1 MGDTLNHINELFADS
16 LFQVMRQK
24 RFGLKT
30 CRAKVDHELA
40 DDLRNIYMRNL
51 ERKTCSLET
60 EYLGCSGTRVEERI
74 NTL

>member
-1 MGDTLNHINELFADS
+1 MSDTLDYINELFADS
-16 LFQVMRQK
+16 LFQIMRQK

-51 ERKTCSLET
+51 ERKSCNLET
-60 EYLGCSGTRVEERI
+60 EYAECSGERVEERI